1 MVAHDLHSKQQRN
14 SPWFPPGKKTLAVQR
29 LRRVREGLPDA
40 GASVARALA
49 QTPPRATRWHGLTLG
64 ARVRPRMLRIASA
77 RAAALPLRRARAL
90 SAVVDPEKIV
100 KDIENTLEVFKSMRD
115 NPPPPPAYT
124 TAMIAEDAKTG
135 GCLACEPFAIP
146 RLAAQ
151 ARLRRQAC
159 LRGRRQAYL

>member
-1 MVAHDLHSKQQRN
+1 
-14 SPWFPPGKKTLAVQR
+14 
-29 LRRVREGLPDA
+29 
-40 GASVARALA
+40 
-49 QTPPRATRWHGLTLG
+49 
-64 ARVRPRMLRIASA
+64 MLRIASA

-90 SAVVDPEKIV
+90 SAMVDPEKIV

-135 GCLACEPFAIP
+135 GCLACEPCAIP

-151 ARLRRQAC
+151 ARRRRQAC
-159 LRGRRQAYL
+159 L